1 MKLSTLQFLLFKTAL
16 SLSLDIPQ
24 LVTARVNTLAQLTT
38 KLNPHLIDEGCYCPD
53 MSKRRTIAASTAVVL
68 LTTIGSGTVSA
79 DESVPVPT
87 TTTVVEQ
94 FDEESGLIWSQV
106 DDHTIE
112 VSLPD

>member
-1 MKLSTLQFLLFKTAL
+1 
-16 SLSLDIPQ
+16 
-24 LVTARVNTLAQLTT
+24 
-38 KLNPHLIDEGCYCPD
+38 
-53 MSKRRTIAASTAVVL
+53 MSKQRILAACTAVTL
-68 LTTIGSGTVSA
+68 LTAVGSGSVSA

-87 TTTVVEQ
+87 TTTLLEQ

>member
-1 MKLSTLQFLLFKTAL
+1 MLLEFR
-16 SLSLDIPQ
+16 IQ
-24 LVTARVNTLAQLTT
+24 IVTV
-38 KLNPHLIDEGCYCPD
+38 LN
-53 MSKRRTIAASTAVVL
+53 MSKRRTLVAFTAVAL
-68 LTTIGSGTVSA
+68 LSAIGSGSVSA

-87 TTTVVEQ
+87 TTTVVEE